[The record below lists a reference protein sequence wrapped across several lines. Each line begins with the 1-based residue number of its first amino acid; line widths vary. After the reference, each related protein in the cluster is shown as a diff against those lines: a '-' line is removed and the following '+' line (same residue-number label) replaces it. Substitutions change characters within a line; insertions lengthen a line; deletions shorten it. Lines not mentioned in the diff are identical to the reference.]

1 MRRPQLSNTHRLS
14 RALVWIVLLAVGVSC
29 TSFDDRAGSSGG
41 AEGPTVDATGQWAG
55 SWAVTYGVPDAGEVF
70 FDIEQD
76 EDGNVFGTSE
86 WTGSPCWSNWLLGAG
101 PPEDPGPAFTEPPV
115 TDRADALPMVFSA
128 RIAGNVMPGASVV
141 DILSDPNTVPL
152 EIRRLAYR
160 ASARL
165 EIVGERMIG
174 TFVVTNPNNA
184 TDATNP
190 ERSRCNDLADR
201 LGDEGVVQ
209 LIRL

>member
-1 MRRPQLSNTHRLS
+1 MPR
-14 RALVWIVLLAVGVSC
+14 I
-29 TSFDDRAGSSGG
+29 GG
-41 AEGPTVDATGQWAG
+41 I
-55 SWAVTYGVPDAGEVF
+55 S
-70 FDIEQD
+70 
-76 EDGNVFGTSE
+76 
-86 WTGSPCWSNWLLGAG
+86 WLL
-101 PPEDPGPAFTEPPV
+101 
-115 TDRADALPMVFSA
+115 
-128 RIAGNVMPGASVV
+128 MPGASVV